1 MGLVAWLL
9 GFALEVTAD
18 FQKYA
23 FKQDPANKGRYI
35 DTGASQG
42 PTGAPY
48 MCCSHLSSLV
58 TLLGLGPKRYCS
70 IQDLHFVER
79 YCSA

>member
-35 DTGASQG
+35 DTGASQP
-42 PTGAPY
+42 PTGAPHIS
-48 MCCSHLSSLV
+48 CCNSEP
-58 TLLGLGPKRYCS
+58 G
-70 IQDLHFVER
+70 D
-79 YCSA
+79 